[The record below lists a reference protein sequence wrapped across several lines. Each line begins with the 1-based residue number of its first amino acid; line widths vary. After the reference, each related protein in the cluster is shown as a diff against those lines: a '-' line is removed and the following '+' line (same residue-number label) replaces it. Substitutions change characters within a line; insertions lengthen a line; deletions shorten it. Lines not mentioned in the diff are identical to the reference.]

1 MRFLFPGIHGGRVNH
16 WAALQIDG
24 QGKIKLSNTNCPTN
38 KNPYPGNW
46 RCIFSIEEVFLTM
59 IKDVFL
65 QMTGET
71 LFTMIEDIILQIIG
85 DIFLQNL
92 GCIISKLGI
101 SLCRI
106 EDIILQISRNIF
118 LQNLGCIISKLGIFL
133 WRIEDV
139 FLQNGDGTVSREEF
153 QEMCNNLSPEEVQ
166 RFFRFFWFHVFLILM
181 PLLFLYF
188 IFCSRLTNIK
198 FSPWADFAPAQ
209 HLQNIIWGL
218 RI

>member
-1 MRFLFPGIHGGRVNH
+1 MEILPEILEFAYLHVIVICNLIVFVCLCVNLWFLFPGIHGGRVNH

-46 RCIFSIEEVFLTM
+46 RCIFSIEEVFLSM

-71 LFTMIEDIILQIIG
+71 LFTMIEDMILQIIG

-106 EDIILQISRNIF
+106 EDKFCRSA
-118 LQNLGCIISKLGIFL
+118 GIYFC
-133 WRIEDV
+133 RI
-139 FLQNGDGTVSREEF
+139 
-153 QEMCNNLSPEEVQ
+153 
-166 RFFRFFWFHVFLILM
+166 
-181 PLLFLYF
+181 
-188 IFCSRLTNIK
+188 
-198 FSPWADFAPAQ
+198 
-209 HLQNIIWGL
+209 
-218 RI
+218 

>member
-1 MRFLFPGIHGGRVNH
+1 
-16 WAALQIDG
+16 
-24 QGKIKLSNTNCPTN
+24 
-38 KNPYPGNW
+38 
-46 RCIFSIEEVFLTM
+46 M

-71 LFTMIEDIILQIIG
+71 LFTMIEGIILQIIG

-166 RFFRFFWFHVFLILM
+166 IFFFLFSFYFSAVQDSSISDIVC
-181 PLLFLYF
+181 PLVHWSLGPLEP
-188 IFCSRLTNIK
+188 TNNLK
-198 FSPWADFAPAQ
+198 CD
-209 HLQNIIWGL
+209 
-218 RI
+218 